1 MAADVMERARG
12 RGKEEKPRMESRID
26 EIADNIFR
34 IAVWTDKA
42 QISFNQFVIRD
53 TCPTL
58 VHTGHASLFETV
70 RQEVERVLD
79 PRTLRYISFSHFE
92 ADECGALN
100 HWLAL
105 APQAETLCGKIAART
120 SIGDFAIRPPRLVAD
135 NDTIELGTHRL
146 HMLETPHFPHNWD
159 AVMLFETHT
168 GILFG
173 SDLGTHGGQREPLTD
188 DDRSEEIVALQQ
200 RLHYIPAGPH
210 VPTTLARLRQ
220 LPIRCLAT
228 MHGSALRGPG
238 IGTLFAA
245 LEGACG

>member
-1 MAADVMERARG
+1 M
-12 RGKEEKPRMESRID
+12 P
-26 EIADNIFR
+26 
-34 IAVWTDKA
+34 
-42 QISFNQFVIRD
+42 
-53 TCPTL
+53 
-58 VHTGHASLFETV
+58 SLFETV

-120 SIGDFAIRPPRLVAD
+120 SISDFAIRPPRLVAD
-135 NDTIELGTHRL
+135 NDTIALGTHRL
-146 HMLETPHFPHNWD
+146 QMLETPHFPHNWD

-173 SDLGTHGGQREPLTD
+173 SDLGTHSGQREPLTD
-188 DDRSEEIVALQQ
+188 DDRSEEIVAMQQ

-210 VPTTLARLRQ
+210 VPATLARLRQ

-238 IGTLFAA
+238 ISTLFAA
-245 LEGACG
+245 LEHACG